1 MAKND
6 QGRALGSVAA
16 GHPDTAAAAR
26 DILLEGGNAID
37 AAIAAILVSTVA
49 EGPLTGLG
57 GGGYATVRDPDGK
70 MHTVDF
76 FVNTPGLGLELTL
89 DRRTRGFHPI
99 DIDFGNTNQVF
110 HVGGGSIAVP
120 GLPLGVEHL
129 CEHFG
134 TMPMSRLVEPAIRVA
149 REGFLVTDAL
159 AQMVD
164 ILQDIA
170 IGSDMGREFYCPNG
184 ALPRSGDR
192 LRLPGAATY
201 LEDFAQRGAEPTYR
215 GDIARQLVDVV
226 TANEGYLTLEDLASY
241 RVRQTPSEQS
251 SLGNI
256 RLHMPPAPGL
266 GGPLISFALDVMGT
280 DIERLRDFD
289 GDAIIRL
296 AAAQAATDS
305 FRSEIVDP
313 LLLTGYGGQQ
323 HRDKDIQDKYR
334 SRYQT
339 WVKNPQG
346 MATLIPTSA
355 VGSTTHI
362 SVVASDGTV
371 CSVTTSNGEGSTVWI
386 DELGFHINNM
396 LGEEDLHPG
405 SFHRYDSGV
414 RLPSMMAPTIAESP
428 DGRIVALGSGGSNR
442 LRSAILQV
450 VLHHLAR
457 NESMADA
464 TQHPRVHLENG
475 VLDIEP
481 GIDTTIVDRL
491 EEKGMNI
498 NRWDQTNL
506 YFGGVHAA
514 GADANGKF
522 NAAGDPRR
530 GGIAMIAVPTP
541 DAPGKSKG

>member
-1 MAKND
+1 MGKNE

-16 GHPDTAAAAR
+16 GHPDTAAAAHA
-26 DILLEGGNAID
+26 ILLEGGNAID
-37 AAIAAILVSTVA
+37 AAIAAILVSTIA

-57 GGGYATVRDPDGK
+57 GGGYATVRDTNGEVYS
-70 MHTVDF
+70 VDF
-76 FVNTPGLGLELTL
+76 FVDTPGLGLELTTE
-89 DRRTRGFHPI
+89 RRTRGFHGV
-99 DIDFGNTNQVF
+99 DIDFGSTNQVF

-129 CEHFG
+129 SKRFG
-134 TMPMSRLVEPAIRVA
+134 TLPMSRLVEPAIQAA
-149 REGFLVTDAL
+149 RDGIVVTDAL

-170 IGSDMGREFYCPNG
+170 CGSDMGHAFYCPNG

-192 LRLPGAATY
+192 LLLPQAATY

-215 GDIARQLVDVV
+215 GDIAQKMIDAVD
-226 TANEGYLTLEDLASY
+226 AADGYLTSKDLSSY
-241 RVRQTPSEQS
+241 RVKETPSEQS

-266 GGPLISFALDVMGT
+266 GGPLIAFALDILGADT
-280 DIERLRDFD
+280 ERLHDF
-289 GDAIIRL
+289 GEAAIIRL

-305 FRSEIVDP
+305 FRNEIVDP
-313 LLLTGYGGQQ
+313 LLLTGYGGVQ
-323 HRDKDIQDKYR
+323 HRNQDIQNRYR
-334 SRYQT
+334 QRYEA
-339 WVKNPQG
+339 WLEKPHG
-346 MATLIPTSA
+346 LATPVPSSA

-362 SVVASDGTV
+362 SVVAGDGTV

-386 DELGFHINNM
+386 EELGFHINNM

-405 SFHRYDSGV
+405 SFHRYDAGI
-414 RLPSMMAPTIAESP
+414 RLPSMMAPTIAETP

-457 NESMADA
+457 NESMANA

-475 VLDIEP
+475 ILDIEP
-481 GIDTTIVDRL
+481 GIDTAIVNSL
-491 EEKGMNI
+491 AQKGMHI
-498 NRWDQTNL
+498 NRWNQTNL

-514 GADANGKF
+514 GTDANGQF
-522 NAAGDPRR
+522 SAAGDPRR
-530 GGIAMIAVPTP
+530 GGVAMIAT
-541 DAPGKSKG
+541 SS